1 MYKGLTLNG
10 FFNGKWHWQLGV
22 VYELNKKTFKI
33 IAKVTI
39 KLQKKKSSLKK
50 LKIIE
55 KSNEIT
61 E

>member
-1 MYKGLTLNG
+1 M
-10 FFNGKWHWQLGV
+10 

-39 KLQKKKSSLKK
+39 KLQKKKGYLKK

-55 KSNEIT
+55 KSNEIKI
-61 E
+61 